1 MNQYIQNHQS
11 DLQGVIDFFKKD
23 ISSIRT
29 GRANPAILD
38 NVLVESY
45 GSKVP
50 LQQVGNISVVDAS
63 CMTISPWDKNV
74 LKDIEKGIVE
84 ADLGV
89 SPVNEGDKIR
99 ISIPQPTEEDR
110 KDRVKKINEKLEQA
124 HVKIRQIRDEI
135 KKSIEQ
141 EKTLALSILIISAS
155 LFIISFFD
163 NILRT
168 TALQWNFWILLGGWL
183 KMAYLKKI

>member
-141 EKTLALSILIISAS
+141 AESDKEIAEDDKFKFIKEMEEEIKNYNNQLQEVRDNKEKEVMTI
-155 LFIISFFD
+155 
-163 NILRT
+163 
-168 TALQWNFWILLGGWL
+168 
-183 KMAYLKKI
+183 